1 MDMQEL
7 TRELKENYE
16 WNHDIEWGWYK
27 FAYFN
32 PDGTQVWTDAFKE
45 VYIEYKQLEELDKKR
60 DELTKQLI
68 IDSLATKNSQ

>member
-1 MDMQEL
+1 LNIKIHFLNKIEMDMQEL

-32 PDGTQVWTDAFKE
+32 PDGTQV
-45 VYIEYKQLEELDKKR
+45 
-60 DELTKQLI
+60 
-68 IDSLATKNSQ
+68 